1 MAKNKKKKNKNKTK
15 KLHFSDYKVT
25 FLNHASYSIETKDEL
40 LLMDPWFFGRVFNNS
55 WSLMRETQTDKIDF
69 NKLKYICFSHEHPD
83 HLHWPTLKFIREKC
97 KQPITILF
105 PSRDNENVKQNCER
119 LGFLFRELKHNQPT
133 KIGKFTTIFTYP
145 VGHDNALVF
154 KLGSKTLLNQN
165 DAYLKDSQAIEIKKK
180 HPNIDAWF
188 MQFSLAGFYANK
200 TDEKGLQKDGK
211 DFHINKFEHY
221 QNIFKPKTS
230 IPFASFVYF
239 CKKYNSYMNDWIVT
253 LDEIKEVSQH
263 PLQILF
269 YGDEMSW
276 EYEGDN
282 KDKIS
287 LWSDVFQNETTIDDD
302 PKKVSESTILEL
314 TEKLMDIVAKDTE
327 VYVHQT
333 KSYIKLH
340 QVAPNP
346 IYLKFYDHE
355 RYFGI
360 DFKGLRYGF
369 FDSIDNDR
377 LAGIL
382 PLEEFESFLK
392 FDWGA
397 DTLNVTAAFEVING
411 AVWSNLL
418 IYRDFLYERIDFKK
432 LEGQV

>member
-314 TEKLMDIVAKDTE
+314 TEKLMDIVVKDTE

-360 DFKGLRYGF
+360 DFKGLR
-369 FDSIDNDR
+369 
-377 LAGIL
+377 
-382 PLEEFESFLK
+382 
-392 FDWGA
+392 
-397 DTLNVTAAFEVING
+397 
-411 AVWSNLL
+411 
-418 IYRDFLYERIDFKK
+418 
-432 LEGQV
+432 